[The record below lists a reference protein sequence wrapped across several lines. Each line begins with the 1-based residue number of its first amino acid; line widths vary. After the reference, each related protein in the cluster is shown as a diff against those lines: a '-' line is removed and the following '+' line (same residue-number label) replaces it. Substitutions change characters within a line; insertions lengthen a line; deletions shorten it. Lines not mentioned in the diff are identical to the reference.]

1 MILDIKIILLVNT
14 GKNNSKNKLFRRVRQ
29 HGDGVIDPSQM
40 DIM

>member
-14 GKNNSKNKLFRRVRQ
+14 GKNNSKNKLFRGIKQ